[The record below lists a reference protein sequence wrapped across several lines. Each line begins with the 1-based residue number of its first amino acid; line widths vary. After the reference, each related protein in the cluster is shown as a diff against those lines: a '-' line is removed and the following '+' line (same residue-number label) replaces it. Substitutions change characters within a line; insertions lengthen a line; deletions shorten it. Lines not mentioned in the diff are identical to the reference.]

1 MKFTA
6 PKGKQVVFK
15 GRIVTAK
22 DGSFETEDK
31 DLIEVLKRAR
41 GVEPEAPKRGR
52 PAKDQGDE

>member
-6 PKGKQVVFK
+6 PKGKQVVFR

-22 DGSFETEDK
+22 DGGFDTEDK

-52 PAKDQGDE
+52 PASDKGDE